1 MRPLEVSNKEEKMN
15 KTKQTVIVNGRAYDV
30 ATGLPVD
37 TVQKKHVTTKQPT
50 IINDFGVAASPA
62 KPAVKTHPKKS
73 RSAAPH
79 RVAKPQKSKT
89 LRRAVLKKP
98 SPRHRP
104 SANKVHRRVQ
114 RSHHITKFAPHATTA
129 THHQNKKQ
137 EVDPELAQ
145 QAKNMQKAHA
155 HHVAQQEAATQPI
168 NSRVV
173 KEHLLQKQLTHA
185 PTEPVHHTAAKSFS
199 RRTRMASVIGSFAAL
214 ILLGGYLTYINIPNL
229 SIKVAAIN
237 AGIDASL
244 PRYQPG
250 GFRLTGPI
258 AYTDGEVE
266 VKYRQAGGDDIFKIT
281 QRSTDWDPQATLDN
295 YVEPDSNN
303 DYEIHSAQGLTVYTY
318 DQKAVWVNG
327 GILHVIDGSAK
338 LSSEQISRI
347 AASM

>member
-1 MRPLEVSNKEEKMN
+1 MN

-37 TVQKKHVTTKQPT
+37 TVQKKHVATKQPT
-50 IINDFGVAASPA
+50 IINDFTAAPITKPLVAPQ
-62 KPAVKTHPKKS
+62 HKKS
-73 RSAAPH
+73 RNAAPH

-114 RSHHITKFAPHATTA
+114 RSHHITKFAPHAKTA
-129 THHQNKKQ
+129 THHTSTKS

-145 QAKNMQKAHA
+145 QAKNIQKAHA
-155 HHVAQQEAATQPI
+155 HHQAQQAATKQPI
-168 NSRVV
+168 NSRLV
-173 KEHLLQKQLTHA
+173 KEHLLQKQLAHA
-185 PTEPVHHTAAKSFS
+185 PVEPAHTVAAKGFS
-199 RRTRMASVIGSFAAL
+199 KHTRMASVVGSFAAL

-258 AYTDGEVE
+258 SYTNGEVE

-327 GILHVIDGSAK
+327 GILHVIDGTAK
-338 LSSEQISRI
+338 LSNEQVSRI